1 MRGIIFLKLKQFVET
16 KFGGPAWRGVLDA
29 AGLASKTYLPS
40 ETYDDAELTALVG
53 AAVTATG
60 LPAPTIV
67 EDFGFYIAPAL
78 LGMYK
83 HLLQPNWRTLDV
95 IENTEQTIHQ
105 VVRVNQ
111 PGAKPPVLSVKR
123 VRANEVTIDYRSHRK
138 LCFLAVG
145 IAKGLAKEFSE
156 NVEVTQSSCMH
167 QGATNCLISVKL
179 K

>member
-1 MRGIIFLKLKQFVET
+1 MRGIIFLKLKHFVET
-16 KFGGPAWRGVLDA
+16 KFGIPAWKGLLESGGVA
-29 AGLASKTYLPS
+29 NKTYLPGDN
-40 ETYDDAELTALVG
+40 YDDAELVALVG

-60 LPAPTIV
+60 LPAPAII
-67 EDFGFYIAPAL
+67 EDFGVFIAPSL

-83 HLLQPNWRTLDV
+83 HLLKPEWRTLDV
-95 IENTEQTIHQ
+95 IEHTENTIHQ

-123 VRANEVTIDYRSHRK
+123 VRGNEVIIDYRSQRK

-145 IAKGLAKEFSE
+145 IAKGMAQEYKE

-167 QGATNCLISVKL
+167 NGASNCLISVKL